1 MVTGMKAVVVYKSK
15 SGFVKRYAQMI
26 GKALSADV
34 LEASGVK
41 IDTLLAYDTVIY
53 GGGLYVGGINGL
65 KLITGNMDKL
75 KGKKLIV
82 FATGATPV
90 REETIE
96 ELRQGNFTPEQQQNI
111 RFFYLRGGFDYS
123 KLNAK
128 DKFLMTLMKWK
139 IKCTK
144 QKTAD
149 QKGLY
154 EAYAK
159 PVDFVKEKN
168 IEALVAFA
176 KGQ

>member
-1 MVTGMKAVVVYKSK
+1 MKTVVVYKSK
-15 SGFVKRYAQMI
+15 SGFVKKYAEMI

-34 LEASGVK
+34 FEASGVK
-41 IDTLLAYDTVIY
+41 IDALLPYDTVIY

-65 KLITGNMDKL
+65 KLITGNMDRL
-75 KGKKLIV
+75 HGKKLIV
-82 FATGATPV
+82 FASGATPV

-96 ELRQGNFTPEQQQNI
+96 ELRQGNFTPEQRQMI

-123 KLNAK
+123 RLNAK
-128 DKFLMTLMKWK
+128 DKFRMTLMKWK
-139 IKCTK
+139 IKGTK

-154 EAYAK
+154 EAYGK

-168 IEALVAFA
+168 IEAIVACA
-176 KGQ
+176 KGE